1 MLDHRANRDLCIRKK
16 RLDRIGQQVR
26 RGMPN
31 DLEAVRIF
39 GGDDSQRAVP
49 HHLKTGV
56 HQTTVYT
63 ASQGRFSE
71 PRADRASNL
80 GHGDRASKLAF

>member
-56 HQTTVYT
+56 DQMTIHT
-63 ASQGRFSE
+63 ASQGRFGKPS
-71 PRADRASNL
+71 ADRASNL